1 MKIIP
6 IHFGEKLIELRI
18 PEKNLCFNLQRNE
31 FDTPEN
37 PGDEIRRALQNPIG
51 TKRLSE
57 IVSKD
62 SSVVILADDRTR
74 VTPQKV
80 IIPLILDELREAG
93 ICNEQIKLVIAY
105 GTHRP
110 MTDEEILERFGQ
122 DIIDQIEIKHHDCYD
137 NLVNRGITKR
147 GTRIIVNKEVLE
159 ADIRIG
165 VGGVLP
171 HHPVGWSG
179 GAKILL
185 PGVAG
190 TETVN
195 AMHLLGATEQ
205 QLGKI
210 LTPCREEMEDFARD
224 VGLHFIVNVIQ
235 TERGEL
241 LRVMAG
247 HFIEAHR
254 EAVKWGMKI
263 FGAKFSE
270 AADIT
275 ISSAYPSDHDFTQAD
290 KGLFSAE
297 IATKPKGE
305 IILLSPCDEGIAPT
319 HGKEIA
325 RLAKYDD
332 DTLFKMLDDD
342 VIEDR
347 FGASECMYLN
357 HIKRNFKATLTMDP
371 VLTNLL
377 GFHYLNIDDV
387 QKYLDKR
394 ISLDDEIQIGIVQNS
409 SEVLPT
415 PKSA

>member
-1 MKIIP
+1 
-6 IHFGEKLIELRI
+6 
-18 PEKNLCFNLQRNE
+18 
-31 FDTPEN
+31 
-37 PGDEIRRALQNPIG
+37 
-51 TKRLSE
+51 
-57 IVSKD
+57 
-62 SSVVILADDRTR
+62 
-74 VTPQKV
+74 
-80 IIPLILDELREAG
+80 
-93 ICNEQIKLVIAY
+93 
-105 GTHRP
+105 
-110 MTDEEILERFGQ
+110 MTDKEILERFGQ
-122 DIIDQIEIKHHDCYD
+122 DIIDQIEIKHHDCQG

-147 GTRIIVNKEVLE
+147 GTRIVVNKDVLN

-190 TETVN
+190 TETVH

-205 QLGKI
+205 QLGKV

-235 TERGEL
+235 TDKGEL
-241 LRVMAG
+241 LKAVAG

-254 EAVKWGMKI
+254 EAVRWGMKI
-263 FGAKFSE
+263 FGSRFTE

-275 ISSAYPSDHDFTQAD
+275 ISSAYPSDFDFTQAD

-305 IILLSPCDEGIAPT
+305 IILLSPCYEGIAPT
-319 HGKEIA
+319 HGEEIA

-332 DTLFKMLDDD
+332 TTLFKMLDDNA
-342 VIEDR
+342 IEDR

-371 VLTNLL
+371 ILTNLL
-377 GFHYLNIDDV
+377 GFHYLRIDDL
-387 QKYLDKR
+387 QEYLSER
-394 ISLDDEIQIGIVQNS
+394 INLEKDIQIGIVHNS
-409 SEVLPT
+409 SEVLPVQE
-415 PKSA
+415 